1 MSRELRSY
9 KSALKVER
17 RMHEGK
23 EIVSLRGTA
32 AVFNELSDPIMG
44 FFRERIMPGAF
55 DGVMEN
61 DVRALFNHDY
71 NLVLGR
77 SASKTLRYGVDESGL
92 WYEVDLPD
100 TEYARDLAHS
110 IERGDIDQSSFSF
123 SIERGGDKWLQDPDD
138 RSMEIREVNRIERL
152 FDVSPVTIAAYPQT
166 SVQVSARSIQHAN
179 RKDAKAPR
187 LIDNLISARTNKDT
201 SRDDVIEALMMAS
214 DGLSF
219 DDMKDWIE
227 NGNERSI
234 HSYSGFAHILKVSE
248 DRVRQAFR
256 ELRTQPGE
264 GEAPAESNN
273 GSELEDLKQQ
283 LKDLNER
290 IFLLEN
296 QIETQM
302 QLQLLEG
309 DKS

>member
-9 KSALKVER
+9 KSALKIER

-23 EIVSLRGTA
+23 EILSLRGTA
-32 AVFNELSDPIMG
+32 AVFNQLSDPIMG

-55 DGVMEN
+55 DGVMED

-77 SASKTLRYGVDESGL
+77 SAAKTLKYGVDENGL

-100 TEYARDLAHS
+100 TEYARNLAHS
-110 IERGDIDQSSFSF
+110 IERGDIDKSSFSF
-123 SIERGGDKWLQDPDD
+123 SIERGGDKWLQDPEDL
-138 RSMEIREVNRIERL
+138 SMEIREVNRIERL
-152 FDVSPVTIAAYPQT
+152 FDVSPVTIPAYPQT
-166 SVQVSARSIQHAN
+166 SVQVSARSISHASRGESKN
-179 RKDAKAPR
+179 PK
-187 LIDNLISARTNKDT
+187 LIETLIAARTNNET
-201 SRDDVIEALMMAS
+201 SREDVIEALMMVS

-227 NGNERSI
+227 NGNEKRVIS
-234 HSYSGFAHILKVSE
+234 FAPFAEILKVSE
-248 DRVRQAFR
+248 ERAKLAFK
-256 ELRTQPGE
+256 ELRKDSKGD
-264 GEAPAESNN
+264 EAPADD
-273 GSELEDLKQQ
+273 SEFADLKSK
-283 LKDLNER
+283 LSDMEER

-296 QIETQM
+296 QLEAQA

-309 DKS
+309 DGK